1 MTGGWDCW
9 GRGEWGADSGCSP
22 SEGVS
27 EVPAILAGDNGVFL
41 FDIAKVKEE
50 VPDIVTWAEVMWRFP
65 GGLFNGSKVKEEPAD
80 SWATVLVGLLVREN
94 HECGCPALG
103 QLVHEGGTC

>member
-1 MTGGWDCW
+1 MAGTAGVVES
-9 GRGEWGADSGCSP
+9 GE
-22 SEGVS
+22 
-27 EVPAILAGDNGVFL
+27 LARVAAHPRVCPKYPPYWRGDNGVFL

-50 VPDIVTWAEVMWRFP
+50 VPDIVTWAEVMWRFL

-80 SWATVLVGLLVREN
+80 SWATVLVGLLSREN

-103 QLVHEGGTC
+103 QLVHEGGNC

>member
-1 MTGGWDCW
+1 M
-9 GRGEWGADSGCSP
+9 
-22 SEGVS
+22 S

-50 VPDIVTWAEVMWRFP
+50 VPDIVTWAEVMWRFL

-80 SWATVLVGLLVREN
+80 SWAYCLLALHTGEKDHGGDR
-94 HECGCPALG
+94 PALG
-103 QLVHEGGTC
+103 QFVHVGELADGEAVGSCGFFVGKRP